1 MKREFLKS
9 KSAQR
14 STQGEQARQRENDFI
29 FVGLPC
35 VEVAWNVLQVGDS
48 AAYHK
53 V

>member
-1 MKREFLKS
+1 MKSKFLKS

-35 VEVAWNVLQVGDS
+35 VEVAWNGW
-48 AAYHK
+48 
-53 V
+53 